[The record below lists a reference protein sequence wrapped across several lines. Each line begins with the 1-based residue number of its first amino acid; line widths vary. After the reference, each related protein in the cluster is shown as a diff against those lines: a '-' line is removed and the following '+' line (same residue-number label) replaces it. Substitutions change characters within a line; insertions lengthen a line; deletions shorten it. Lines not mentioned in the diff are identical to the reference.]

1 MVSNCCGALPWKL
14 ETYEL
19 MGICSECKE
28 YKSDAD
34 FIKMGMQ
41 RHSMC
46 DPCRK
51 TYQREYQQKLKKRRN
66 QYGSK

>member
-1 MVSNCCGALPWKL
+1 MKVC
-14 ETYEL
+14 TQ
-19 MGICSECKE
+19 CKE
-28 YKSDAD
+28 EKSDAD

-51 TYQREYQQKLKKRRN
+51 QYQRKYQQKRKAMRN
-66 QYGSK
+66 SYVG

>member
-1 MVSNCCGALPWKL
+1 MKAC
-14 ETYEL
+14 TQ
-19 MGICSECKE
+19 CKE
-28 YKSDAD
+28 EKSDAE

-51 TYQREYQQKLKKRRN
+51 RYQREYHQKLMKRKNQWKKI
-66 QYGSK
+66 